1 METCIAGIA
10 DGIYRLSTRGAEEAA
25 NAGRLRA
32 ARLHAIKQDVERCLD
47 RPDLSVVA
55 LAERHCCTPRQVQ
68 RLFEQEGSTFT
79 EYVLAQRLGRAYRML
94 SDPRRCG
101 DKISSVAFDCGFR
114 DVSYFN
120 RVFRRRFGAAPSNV
134 RAQAQQTPATV
145 GRRDN

>member
-1 METCIAGIA
+1 METRIAA
-10 DGIYRLSTRGAEEAA
+10 AE
-25 NAGRLRA
+25 AGTAGGRRA
-32 ARLHAIKQDVERCLD
+32 ARLHAIKQDVERWLD

-79 EYVLAQRLGRAYRML
+79 EYVHARRLGRAYRLL
-94 SDPRRCG
+94 SDPRQRC
-101 DKISSVAFDCGFR
+101 DKISSVAFDCGFG

-120 RVFRRRFGAAPSNV
+120 RLFRRRFGAAPSDV
-134 RAQAQQTPATV
+134 RAQAQHAPATV